1 MPQSSATLASLAIE
15 NRAGLGTI
23 VPVTILKAVCANAA
37 PVAVDKS
44 MNNQNLHGR
53 SGGAPYDRDR
63 DREMDDRHRAMQQH
77 EDMRRDQERER
88 EQADRYQ
95 QGPAGPGGAPHQSSA
110 GSIPIHQPVA
120 SRIPGAIHSPGGLL
134 ANHSGNPPPP
144 GASLGAPSGPVNFG
158 GPLQQSGAGSQQ
170 HQMYA
175 PVGHSQAPPNAA
187 QPASGSAGLGFGGP
201 HQGQPQGQQ
210 QQPGQQDVRGA
221 AAKGAAA
228 IVGVTPGGHQ
238 IPGGITQGQQPILNV
253 SIAFANTSFVLGD

>member
-1 MPQSSATLASLAIE
+1 
-15 NRAGLGTI
+15 
-23 VPVTILKAVCANAA
+23 
-37 PVAVDKS
+37 

-53 SGGAPYDRDR
+53 SGGPPYDR

-88 EQADRYQ
+88 ERERDREREQADRYQ
-95 QGPAGPGGAPHQSSA
+95 QGPGVPHQSSA

-158 GPLQQSGAGSQQ
+158 GPLQQSGAASQQ

-175 PVGHSQAPPNAA
+175 PIGHSQAPPSAG
-187 QPASGSAGLGFGGP
+187 QPAPASAAGFGGP
-201 HQGQPQGQQ
+201 QAQ
-210 QQPGQQDVRGA
+210 QQPGQQDRGA

-253 SIAFANTSFVLGD
+253 S